1 MGVDLNSMDANE
13 LLAALLEATEHWEND
28 PRHARWDGSFI
39 SFISGTGLKPPL
51 LGRAADTRIRPA
63 VLDDLAD
70 RGLVRVQPHQP
81 RAGIERKFALTEDGR
96 RSARAATP
104 KPATD
109 AVDLSW
115 PILAARLRKFVEEY
129 ERAGTPERGVPFDE
143 GDPSAPHLRQL
154 VAAGY
159 LERTEFSYD
168 QLTFL
173 RPTER
178 ALATTR
184 AWPSAHAAATTALDD
199 LLAALGERDDPPSKA
214 VRENL
219 TTGARDLFIKVVAA
233 AIAKQS
239 GLD

>member
-1 MGVDLNSMDANE
+1 MDANE
-13 LLAALLEATEHWEND
+13 LLGALLEATEHWEND
-28 PRHARWDGSFI
+28 PRHAQWDGSFI
-39 SFISGTGLKPPL
+39 SFINATGLKPPL
-51 LGRAADTRIRPA
+51 LGSAASNAIRPA
-63 VLDDLAD
+63 VIDDLAD

-81 RAGIERKFALTEDGR
+81 RAGIERKFALTEEGR
-96 RSARAATP
+96 RRGRAAASGS
-104 KPATD
+104 ATD

-115 PILAARLRKFVEEY
+115 PILAARLRRFVEEY
-129 ERAGTPERGVPFDE
+129 EQAGAPERGLPFDE
-143 GDPSAPHLRQL
+143 DDASAPHLRQL

-168 QLTFL
+168 QLTLL

-184 AWPSAHAAATTALDD
+184 AWPSAHAAAATALED
-199 LLAALGERDDPPSKA
+199 LLAALAERDDPPSKA

-219 TTGARDLFIKVVAA
+219 TTGARDLFVEVVAA
-233 AIAKQS
+233 AIAKQA